1 MASQQLVDRGSSG
14 NAFRGFLARTMRA
27 PLLEADDEL
36 ALIRRWQKDEDKSAL
51 DALVVAHGRLV
62 LSSARRYRTFGL
74 PLEDLIQEG
83 NLGLLEAARRFD
95 TAFGV
100 RFAGYAAYWVRYAI
114 EQYIRRNLS
123 VVRPGRVQ
131 RGRGAGA
138 SRPSTRVLPDESLNE
153 AAPGLDSERQ
163 ALLEDPGPGPE
174 ESMASIETGA
184 QRSTLLA
191 SALQDLTDRERAI
204 VVGRWL
210 SERRVRLARLGDQLG
225 VTAERVR
232 QIELAAL
239 RKLRRAIDG
248 QVPVPRDLFDPA

>member
-1 MASQQLVDRGSSG
+1 MSVQVLDRGSSG

-36 ALIRRWQKDEDKSAL
+36 ALVRRWQQDGEKSAL

-62 LSSARRYRTFGL
+62 LSSARRYRAFGL

-95 TAFGV
+95 PAFGV
-100 RFAGYAAYWVRYAI
+100 RFAGYAAFWVRYAI

-123 VVRPGRVQ
+123 VVRPGRGQ
-131 RGRGAGA
+131 RGGEAGGRR
-138 SRPSTRVLPDESLNE
+138 SRVLPDESLNE
-153 AAPGLDSERQ
+153 AVAGLDTERQ
-163 ALLEDPGPGPE
+163 TLLEDPGPGPE
-174 ESMASIETGA
+174 ESMASIETGM

-191 SALQDLTDRERAI
+191 TALQALSEREREI
-204 VVGRWL
+204 VVSRWL
-210 SERRVRLARLGDQLG
+210 SDRRVRLARLGDQLG

-239 RKLRRAIDG
+239 RKIRRAIDS